1 MPRNRETGGPRQG
14 FTTGSAAAAAAKAA
28 LMRLLCGEAASSVD
42 IPLPGGDGGR
52 MTIPVETATLSDGGA
67 RAVVVKDAGDDPD
80 ATHGARIGCVAV
92 IEGTDGG
99 KPPAA
104 RGLRP
109 LESQTAIE
117 TEVVIEGG
125 KGVGRVTLPGL
136 PVAVG
141 MAAINPAPREQI
153 GRAAREALE
162 GLGVRGRVVLTIE
175 VEGGEEIARRT
186 LNPRLGIIG
195 GISILGTQGI
205 VKPFSHAAW
214 EATIDSGLAVARA
227 AGTLTAAF
235 STGRRSER
243 MLMRHMPELPELA
256 FIQAADFFAH
266 SLRQAASLGFTE
278 IVWGCFFGKLAKM
291 AQGLPYTHAH
301 AEPLDFTL
309 LAGLAGLAGASAET
323 CAQVARA
330 NTARHALE
338 IVPEGALREGF
349 AARTAERAL
358 EAARSFAGTGPR
370 LSIICFGFES
380 GVLAGAYAS

>member
-1 MPRNRETGGPRQG
+1 MPRNRETGSLRQG

-28 LMRLLCGEAASSVD
+28 LLLLLGGEAASSVD

-52 MTIPVETATLSDGGA
+52 MTIPVEAATLSDGGA

-92 IEGTDGG
+92 IEGTDGRE
-99 KPPAA
+99 PPAA
-104 RGLRP
+104 IGLRP
-109 LESQTAIE
+109 LESRAGGAEI
-117 TEVVIEGG
+117 VIEGG

-136 PVAVG
+136 PVPVG

-153 GRAAREALE
+153 GRAAREALA
-162 GLGVRGRVVLTIE
+162 GAADVTRVLLTIE

-186 LNPRLGIIG
+186 LNPRLGIVG

-227 AGTLTAAF
+227 AGIPTAAF

-243 MLMRHMPELPELA
+243 LLIGRRPELPELA
-256 FIQAADFFAH
+256 FVQAADFFAH
-266 SLRQAASLGFTE
+266 SLRRAASLGFEE

-291 AQGLPYTHAH
+291 AQGMPYTHAH
-301 AEPLDFTL
+301 AEPVDFSL
-309 LAGLAGLAGASAET
+309 LAELAGQAGADLET
-323 CAQVARA
+323 RARVARA

-338 IVPEGALREGF
+338 IVPAGPLREGF
-349 AARTAERAL
+349 AARTAAKAL
-358 EAARSFAGTGPR
+358 GAARSHAGAGPR
-370 LSIICFGFES
+370 LSIVCFGYES
-380 GVLAGAYAS
+380 GVLAEAYAS